1 MPVSGKR
8 GEDMSARHEPFREI
22 IDRFGR
28 LLHCQ
33 KDVREELGPL
43 DIPASPSE
51 KDLLSGVPIVHAV
64 RPSLFVPSFR
74 LSAARVWPVLGG
86 IFPDLQETLDRLERI
101 LPEGEWLEQ
110 ALRALMHA
118 DAGAI
123 GLAAKQSGTAPELL
137 LLCLRS
143 AWAPVMAAARP
154 ALLNGIS
161 TELWRRPYCPV
172 CGSEPDMA
180 VLENHPDPSEFLVSK
195 SGEVWHHCPACL
207 HRWRFVRVACPAC
220 GNLDHKQLTRFAA
233 PDAPREH
240 IYACETCRR
249 YLLCL
254 DLVESGS
261 RTDVDL
267 AALELV
273 HLDAVAQ
280 SRGYAPLSSAPWT
293 ALGMDRQ
300 ES

>member
-1 MPVSGKR
+1 
-8 GEDMSARHEPFREI
+8 
-22 IDRFGR
+22 
-28 LLHCQ
+28 
-33 KDVREELGPL
+33 
-43 DIPASPSE
+43 
-51 KDLLSGVPIVHAV
+51 
-64 RPSLFVPSFR
+64 
-74 LSAARVWPVLGG
+74 
-86 IFPDLQETLDRLERI
+86 
-101 LPEGEWLEQ
+101 
-110 ALRALMHA
+110 MHA

-220 GNLDHKQLTRFAA
+220 GNLANAYPLCSYQVTPLYFKNTVFHLKKNYIVISKVYNF
-233 PDAPREH
+233 RE
-240 IYACETCRR
+240 
-249 YLLCL
+249 
-254 DLVESGS
+254 
-261 RTDVDL
+261 
-267 AALELV
+267 
-273 HLDAVAQ
+273 
-280 SRGYAPLSSAPWT
+280 
-293 ALGMDRQ
+293 
-300 ES
+300 